1 MHFLINLMFFH
12 YLCIEFTKQMRHF
25 LQFIMTTL
33 MVVGTCGC
41 GNDSPQETE
50 PMATDTIPELITR
63 IQKCSRLYTTEYH
76 IHKIVTHDDIIRLK
90 GNIMRKNFN
99 IALPLGDRK
108 IAIPMDATLKGYIDL
123 TDFSE
128 NNIERNGDHITILLP
143 DPQVTLT
150 SSKINQK
157 EIRSYVGL
165 IRSYFTDKEMTNFEQ
180 QGRQAI
186 LNNISN
192 TDIIRTTQ
200 ENAARVLVPIVV
212 QLGYKEENVTIAFRK
227 NLDVLQLIHSSLEN
241 NGKKN

>member
-1 MHFLINLMFFH
+1 MHFRIKLMFFH

-123 TDFSE
+123 ADFSE

-165 IRSYFTDKEMTNFEQ
+165 TRSYFTDKEMTNFEQ

>member
-1 MHFLINLMFFH
+1 MHFLIKLMFFH
-12 YLCIEFTKQMRHF
+12 YLCIEFIKQMRHF

-123 TDFSE
+123 ADFSE

-165 IRSYFTDKEMTNFEQ
+165 TRSYFTDKEMTNFEQ

>member
-1 MHFLINLMFFH
+1 MHFRIKLMFFH

-123 TDFSE
+123 ADFSE

-165 IRSYFTDKEMTNFEQ
+165 TRSYFTDKEMTNFEQ

-200 ENAARVLVPIVV
+200 ENAARVLVPIMV

>member
-1 MHFLINLMFFH
+1 MHFLIKLMFFH
-12 YLCIEFTKQMRHF
+12 YLCIEFIKQMRHF

-50 PMATDTIPELITR
+50 SMATDTIPELITR

-90 GNIMRKNFN
+90 GNIMRKNFD
-99 IALPLGDRK
+99 IPLPLGDRK

-165 IRSYFTDKEMTNFEQ
+165 TRSYFTDKEMTNFEQ

-200 ENAARVLVPIVV
+200 ENAARVLVPIMV

>member
-1 MHFLINLMFFH
+1 MHFLIKLMFFH
-12 YLCIEFTKQMRHF
+12 YLCIEFIKQMRHF

-41 GNDSPQETE
+41 GNDSPQEKE

-165 IRSYFTDKEMTNFEQ
+165 TRSYFTDKEMTNFEQ

-200 ENAARVLVPIVV
+200 ENAARVLVPIIV

>member
-1 MHFLINLMFFH
+1 MFFH
-12 YLCIEFTKQMRHF
+12 YLCIEFIKQMRHF

-123 TDFSE
+123 ADFSE

-165 IRSYFTDKEMTNFEQ
+165 TRSYFTDKEMTNFEQ

>member
-1 MHFLINLMFFH
+1 MHFRIKLMFFH

-165 IRSYFTDKEMTNFEQ
+165 TRSYFTDKEMTNFEQ

-200 ENAARVLVPIVV
+200 ENAARVLVPIMV

>member
-1 MHFLINLMFFH
+1 MHFLIKLMFFH
-12 YLCIEFTKQMRHF
+12 YLCIEFIKQMRHF

-123 TDFSE
+123 ADFSE

-165 IRSYFTDKEMTNFEQ
+165 TRSYFTDKEMTNFEQ

-200 ENAARVLVPIVV
+200 ENAARVLVPIMV

>member
-1 MHFLINLMFFH
+1 MHFLIKLMFFH
-12 YLCIEFTKQMRHF
+12 YLCIEFIKQMRHF

-165 IRSYFTDKEMTNFEQ
+165 TRSYFTDKEMTNFEQ

-200 ENAARVLVPIVV
+200 ENAARVLVPIMV

>member
-1 MHFLINLMFFH
+1 MHFLIKLMFFH
-12 YLCIEFTKQMRHF
+12 YLCIEFIKQMRHF

-41 GNDSPQETE
+41 GNDSPLETE

-165 IRSYFTDKEMTNFEQ
+165 TRSYFTDKEMTNFEQ

>member
-1 MHFLINLMFFH
+1 MHFLIKLMFFH

-165 IRSYFTDKEMTNFEQ
+165 TRSYFTDKEMTNFEQ

>member
-1 MHFLINLMFFH
+1 MHFLIKLMFFH
-12 YLCIEFTKQMRHF
+12 YLCIEFIKQMRHF

-41 GNDSPQETE
+41 GYDSPQEKE

-123 TDFSE
+123 ADFSE

-165 IRSYFTDKEMTNFEQ
+165 TRSYFTDKEMTNFEQ

>member
-1 MHFLINLMFFH
+1 MFFH

-123 TDFSE
+123 ADFSE

-165 IRSYFTDKEMTNFEQ
+165 TRSYFTDKEMTNFEQ

-200 ENAARVLVPIVV
+200 ENAARVLVPIMV

>member
-1 MHFLINLMFFH
+1 MFFH
-12 YLCIEFTKQMRHF
+12 YLCIEFIKQMRHF
-25 LQFIMTTL
+25 LQFLMTTL

-123 TDFSE
+123 ADFSE

-165 IRSYFTDKEMTNFEQ
+165 TRSYFTDKEMTNFEQ

-200 ENAARVLVPIVV
+200 ENAARVLVPIMV

>member
-1 MHFLINLMFFH
+1 MHFLIKLMFFH
-12 YLCIEFTKQMRHF
+12 YLCIEFIKQMRHF

-165 IRSYFTDKEMTNFEQ
+165 TRSYFTDKEMTNFEQ

>member
-1 MHFLINLMFFH
+1 
-12 YLCIEFTKQMRHF
+12 MRHF

-165 IRSYFTDKEMTNFEQ
+165 TRSYFTDKEMTNFEQ

>member
-1 MHFLINLMFFH
+1 MHFRIKLMFFH

-25 LQFIMTTL
+25 LKFIMTTL

-63 IQKCSRLYTTEYH
+63 IQKCSRLYTTEHH

-123 TDFSE
+123 ADFSE

-165 IRSYFTDKEMTNFEQ
+165 TRSYFTDKEMTNFEQ

-200 ENAARVLVPIVV
+200 ENAARVLVPIMV